1 MLRLAAFL
9 FLVIPLFSQYAP
21 PHWSKGIIWYQ
32 IFPERF
38 FNADTLNDPTAEKV
52 LINSKKSKEGWKVTP
67 WTSSWFAESEW
78 EKLQSGNLREH
89 FTDRRYGGDIEGII
103 RKLEYLQR
111 TGVKGIYLNPVFEAV
126 SMHKYDGSTFHHI
139 DVNFGP
145 DPEGDKKLI
154 ASENPADPKTWVWT
168 SADKLFLELIRQ
180 VHARNMY
187 IIIDGVFNHCG
198 EQFWAFQDVIKN
210 QEKSPY
216 KDWFRISAYDDPS
229 TSSNEFDYKGWWG
242 IKSLPEFARTET
254 NLAPPVKEYIF
265 SATRRWMDPDGDGD
279 PQDGI
284 NGWRLDV
291 ARDVPIG
298 FWREWS
304 SIVRSINKESLIIG
318 ELWELSPD
326 FVSKEGVFDGL
337 MNYNFA
343 FAVNDFFIADRKKI
357 TATAFVNALKS
368 IDSVYPGENL
378 HVLQNLITSHDTERL
393 SSLIQNPDRQY
404 DRDADYR
411 NNSYNPGQPSREV
424 YEMQKLIAA
433 FQMTYRGAPMIY
445 YGDEVGMWGADDP
458 HCRKPML
465 WDGMEYDAEEITA
478 VTGFSKGWGVYKV
491 SLNKDLYYRYMHLM
505 RIRNSSNALR
515 YGTLEFIYVNDKTR
529 TFGFKREHGDEK
541 YFVFFNLSDEQD
553 VIEIPVTEKTVRDIF
568 SGEKL
573 TPRNKK
579 LRFVLWGKSFA
590 IYNIGKEE

>member
-1 MLRLAAFL
+1 MSRFVIFL
-9 FLVIPLFSQYAP
+9 LFCVTLFAQHTP
-21 PHWSKGIIWYQ
+21 PEWSKGIVWYQ

-38 FNADTLNDPTAEKV
+38 FNGDTLNDPTADKV
-52 LINSKKSKEGWKVTP
+52 LINSRKSKEGWKVTP

-78 EKLQSGNLREH
+78 EKQQSGNLRDH
-89 FTDRRYGGDIEGII
+89 LTDRRYGGDIEGII
-103 RKLEYLQR
+103 QKLDYLKR

-145 DPEGDKKLI
+145 DPAGDKKLI
-154 ASENPADPKTWVWT
+154 ESENPSDPKTWVWT

-180 VHARNMY
+180 VHAHNMY

-198 EQFWAFQDVIKN
+198 EQFWAFQDVKKN

-216 KDWFRISAYDDPS
+216 KDWFRVTKFDDPS
-229 TSSNEFDYKGWWG
+229 TTDVEFDYKGWWG
-242 IKSLPEFARTET
+242 HKALPEFARTET
-254 NLAPPVKEYIF
+254 NLVAPVKEYIF

-279 PQDGI
+279 PKDGI

-304 SIVRSINKESLIIG
+304 TLVRKTNNQSLIIG

-343 FAVNDFFIADRKKI
+343 FAVNDFFIANRKKI
-357 TATAFVNALKS
+357 TAAAFVNALKA
-368 IDSVYPGENL
+368 IDSVYPAENL
-378 HVLQNLITSHDTERL
+378 HVLQNLLTSHDTERL
-393 SSLIQNPDRQY
+393 SSLIENPDRQY

-411 NNSYNPGQPSREV
+411 NNSYNPGQPSRES

-445 YGDEVGMWGADDP
+445 YGDEAGMWGADDP
-458 HCRKPML
+458 HCRKPMV
-465 WDGMEYDAEEITA
+465 WDGLQYDAEEITA

-491 SLNKDLYYRYMHLM
+491 SVNKDLYYRYMHLM

-515 YGTLEFIYVNDKTR
+515 YGSLDFIYTSDKNKS
-529 TFGFKREHGDEK
+529 FGFKREFGDEK
-541 YFVFFNLSDEQD
+541 YYIYFNLSDDQD
-553 VIEIPVTEKTVRDIF
+553 VIEIPVTEKTVRDVF

-573 TPRNKK
+573 TPRNNK

-590 IYNIGKEE
+590 IYNIGKEN